1 MVSIICGRWSLWSR
15 YLGEYRNKGKK
26 DECLRRFEY
35 RTDRSLLVRTTSRE
49 LLVATILTAHWV
61 EVLVTWLLWARLTRS
76 MALVALTP
84 WRLH

>member
-35 RTDRSLLVRTTSRE
+35 RTDRSLLVWTQLESW
-49 LLVATILTAHWV
+49 LVPQEQQVRLAT
-61 EVLVTWLLWARLTRS
+61 TRS
-76 MALVALTP
+76 THQTPLVQQQVRP
-84 WRLH
+84 

>member
-35 RTDRSLLVRTTSRE
+35 RTDRSLLVRIALRSSA
-49 LLVATILTAHWV
+49 LLEQPAH
-61 EVLVTWLLWARLTRS
+61 LVTTLSMQWLEP
-76 MALVALTP
+76 MAWLRMAQ
-84 WRLH
+84 R